1 MNKKDAMI
9 IDKTHV
15 LPYDKGNTM
24 RWLLLSL
31 MMTLSLIG
39 DEDLGEIQIEGT
51 APTEDGFSEVFTLP
65 EYIEQRSYMPNAAG
79 QKRMTTQEAMFIP
92 GVQGDP
98 LKGLKSLGGVTALSD
113 MTGELY
119 IYGSKPQ
126 ESQYSI
132 NHLPIGYVFHG
143 FGIHSVISPDAIDQI
158 DAYLGGFDTTYGDAM
173 GGIIDITP
181 RYPTGSDS
189 GFGHIGIY
197 DASAGVDVALSN
209 DVSLYVGARRSYYDL
224 LLQAVGETTGTL
236 SEEDNV
242 TYTQFP
248 NYWDITALLDYRF
261 DDSNAFSV
269 EMLTA
274 KDDLTIQTYNNIEK
288 DPLAT
293 GNIDNDS
300 GFFSAGARHR
310 YEGSEQSTN
319 TLLYY
324 NKSYYNTELFTDYF
338 FKFESQRYGL
348 FHQNDIQLDDHL
360 FTFGVEFEHL
370 DLPLDFYLSR
380 PPSPNDPDFD
390 FTTEEKFRVDETIR
404 IDTRVLFWQ
413 DTWQVNDD
421 LTLRY
426 GIRYSNT
433 DYQEFQGLIDPRVS
447 AVYQLGYDD
456 SISASIG
463 LYSQIPEGFQTQE
476 DLGSTT
482 LSFERSAHFM
492 FSYDHVDANAQW
504 SISPFYKRFDDLAI
518 DVLDA
523 NGSTDTYA
531 SSGKGDAYGIDLSA
545 KYRNGRYYAF
555 AAYTYLRAK
564 RQVDTSDPTKY
575 PFYGDIPHTLQLMG
589 SVRFLDNWAFS
600 VLTKYA
606 SGKPYTPIVG
616 TYEDPADSRVRPVYG
631 DLFSERLPDYFTLN
645 LKLAQEIAMKD
656 GSSLTW
662 SFELMNAT
670 NHENV
675 SEIRYDDDY
684 RQEGYIT
691 QLPLLPWFDVTYRF

>member
-1 MNKKDAMI
+1 
-9 IDKTHV
+9 
-15 LPYDKGNTM
+15 M
-24 RWLLLSL
+24 RWTIFAWLMIGLLAA
-31 MMTLSLIG
+31 
-39 DEDLGEIQIEGT
+39 DEDLGEIQVEGT
-51 APTEDGFSEVFTLP
+51 LPSEDGFQEVFSLP
-65 EYIEQRSYMPNAAG
+65 EYIEERSYLPNAAG

-98 LKGLKSLGGVTALSD
+98 LKGLKSMSGVTALSD

-132 NHLPIGYVFHG
+132 DHLPIGYVFHA

-181 RYPTGSDS
+181 RYPMGSDS
-189 GFGHIGIY
+189 GFAHVGIY
-197 DASAGVDVALSN
+197 DASAGIDAALSEE
-209 DVSLYVGARRSYYDL
+209 VSLYVGVRRSYYDL

-248 NYWDITALLDYRF
+248 NYWDVTALLDYRF
-261 DDSNAFSV
+261 DHANAFSI

-274 KDDLTIQTYNNIEK
+274 KDDLTIQTYDNIEK

-300 GFFSAGARHR
+300 GFFSLGARHR
-310 YEGSEQSTN
+310 YEGTYHSTN

-324 NKSYYNTELFTDYF
+324 NKSYANTELFDDYF
-338 FKFESQRYGL
+338 LKLDTQRYGV
-348 FHQNDIQLDDHL
+348 FHQNDIELDEHRY
-360 FTFGVEFEHL
+360 TFGIELEHL
-370 DLPLDFYLSR
+370 DFPLDAYLTR

-390 FTTEEKFRVDETIR
+390 FTTEEKFRIDETIR
-404 IDTRVLFWQ
+404 IDSTSVFLQ
-413 DTWQVNDD
+413 DTWQIDDD
-421 LTLRY
+421 LSVRF

-433 DYQEFQGLIDPRVS
+433 DYQEFEDLIDPRVS
-447 AVYQLGYDD
+447 AVYRLGYED
-456 SISASIG
+456 SLSASIG
-463 LYSQIPEGFQTQE
+463 RYSQVPEGFQTQE

-482 LSFERSAHFM
+482 LSFERSTHYM
-492 FSYDHVDANAQW
+492 LGYEHVDANAQW
-504 SISPFYKRFDDLAI
+504 SVSPFYKRFNDLAV

-523 NGSTDTYA
+523 NGSTSTYA
-531 SSGKGDAYGIDLSA
+531 SAGKGDAYGIDLSA
-545 KYRNGRYYAF
+545 KYRDGRYYLF

-564 RQVDTSDPTKY
+564 RQVETNDPTKY

-606 SGKPYTPIVG
+606 SGRPYTPVTG
-616 TYEDPADSRVRPVYG
+616 TYEDLVDGRVRPIYG
-631 DLFSERLPDYFTLN
+631 ELFSERLPDYFTLN
-645 LKLAQEIAMKD
+645 LKVGQEIALGD
-656 GSSLTW
+656 GTSLTW

-670 NHENV
+670 DHENV
-675 SEIRYDDDY
+675 SEIRYDDEY

>member
-1 MNKKDAMI
+1 
-9 IDKTHV
+9 
-15 LPYDKGNTM
+15 M
-24 RWLLLSL
+24 RWTILAWLMIGLLAAA
-31 MMTLSLIG
+31 
-39 DEDLGEIQIEGT
+39 EDLGEIQVEGT
-51 APTEDGFSEVFTLP
+51 IPGDDGFQEVFTLP
-65 EYIEQRSYMPNAAG
+65 EYIEDRAYLPNATG

-98 LKGLKSLGGVTALSD
+98 LKGLKSLSGVTALSD

-119 IYGSKPQ
+119 IHGSKPQ

-132 NHLPIGYVFHG
+132 DHLPIGYVFHA

-181 RYPTGSDS
+181 KYPTGSNS
-189 GFGHIGIY
+189 GFAHVGIY
-197 DASAGVDVALSN
+197 DASAGIDAALSK
-209 DVSLYVGARRSYYDL
+209 DVSLYVGVRRSYYDL

-248 NYWDITALLDYRF
+248 NYWDVTALLDYRF
-261 DDSNAFSV
+261 DHANAFSI

-274 KDDLTIQTYNNIEK
+274 KDDLTIQTYDNIEK

-300 GFFSAGARHR
+300 GFFSLGARHR
-310 YEGSEQSTN
+310 YEGTYHSTN

-324 NKSYYNTELFTDYF
+324 NKSYANTELFDDYF
-338 FKFESQRYGL
+338 LKLDTQRYGV
-348 FHQNDIQLDDHL
+348 FHQNDIELDAHRY
-360 FTFGVEFEHL
+360 TFGIELEHL
-370 DLPLDFYLSR
+370 DFPLDAYLTR

-390 FTTEEKFRVDETIR
+390 FTTEEKFRIDETIR
-404 IDTRVLFWQ
+404 IDSTSVFLQ
-413 DTWQVNDD
+413 DTWQIDDD
-421 LTLRY
+421 LSVRF

-433 DYQEFQGLIDPRVS
+433 DYQEFEDLIDPRVS
-447 AVYQLGYDD
+447 AVYRLGYED
-456 SISASIG
+456 SLSASIG
-463 LYSQIPEGFQTQE
+463 RYSQVPEGFQTQE

-482 LSFERSAHFM
+482 LSFERSTHYM
-492 FSYDHVDANAQW
+492 LGYEHVDANAQW
-504 SISPFYKRFDDLAI
+504 SVSPFYKRFNDLAV

-523 NGSTDTYA
+523 NGSTSTYA
-531 SSGKGDAYGIDLSA
+531 SAGKGDAYGIDLSA
-545 KYRNGRYYAF
+545 KYRDGRYYLF

-564 RQVDTSDPTKY
+564 RQVETNDPTKY

-606 SGKPYTPIVG
+606 SGRPYTPVTG
-616 TYEDPADSRVRPVYG
+616 TYEDPDDGRVRPIYG
-631 DLFSERLPDYFTLN
+631 ELFSERLPDYFTLN
-645 LKLAQEIAMKD
+645 LKVGQEIALGD
-656 GSSLTW
+656 GTSLTW

-670 NHENV
+670 DHENV
-675 SEIRYDDDY
+675 SETRYDDEY